1 MIYAKNI
8 SDKVVKVSINKWG
21 SEEGDDEYVDI
32 NPGEVAQWG
41 RSDERGFLMSVARK
55 DSVTLLYSIRSN
67 GYIIIYNNSV
77 ENNGS
82 RIDSLYS
89 IPSV

>member
-1 MIYAKNI
+1 MIYIKSL
-8 SDKVVKVSINKWG
+8 SDNVVKVAISKWS
-21 SEEGDDEYVDI
+21 SEEGDDKYFDI

-55 DSVTLLYSIRSN
+55 DSVTLLYSIRQN
-67 GYIIIYNNSV
+67 GYMIIYDDSV

-89 IPSV
+89 TPSV